1 MLKRITAVLI
11 GWWAM
16 GLTALAQAIGS
27 TTEEAASAATEAAEK
42 TTSTGGYDYLFLPI
56 MLILF
61 GGIFYFMLI
70 RPNRKRQKQMTEMA
84 ESLKRGD
91 RVMTA
96 GGIHGEIESV
106 GDTSVVLLLEEG
118 SKLRMAK
125 SSIIRKIEK

>member
-1 MLKRITAVLI
+1 MLKRISAMLV

-16 GLTALAQAIGS
+16 GFNALAQAMGE
-27 TTEEAASAATEAAEK
+27 TTDEAASAATGAAETATK
-42 TTSTGGYDYLFLPI
+42 SGGLDYLFLPI

-70 RPNRKRQKQMTEMA
+70 RPQRKRQKQMTEMS
-84 ESLKRGD
+84 ESLRRGD

-125 SSIIRKIEK
+125 SSIIRKVER